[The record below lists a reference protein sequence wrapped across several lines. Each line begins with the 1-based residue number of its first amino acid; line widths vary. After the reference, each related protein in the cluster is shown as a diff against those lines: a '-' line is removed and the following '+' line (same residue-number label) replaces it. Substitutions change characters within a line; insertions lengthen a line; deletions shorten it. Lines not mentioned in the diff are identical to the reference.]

1 MFYQCNHAGIVKIRL
16 RNVRISGALYRKIVN
31 GGLPSLLRQGVASL
45 ATICLNLA
53 AKPYGDAAI
62 AAMAIVSRIA
72 NFTNS
77 VIIGFGQ
84 GFQPVCGYNYGA
96 RLYGRVR
103 QGFWFCVQFSTV
115 FLVLI
120 SAVELVLAPGF
131 VELFRKG
138 DPQVVEI
145 GARALRLQCLTFP
158 FFGWLIISNMMM
170 QTMGKAVRA
179 SILGIARQGIFLIPV
194 VLLLPQWIGIWGIQL
209 AQPIAD
215 IVSCLLAVPLQLQL
229 LRQMRQEEQL
239 STSP

>member
-1 MFYQCNHAGIVKIRL
+1 MF
-16 RNVRISGALYRKIVN
+16 RISGALYRKIVN
-31 GGLPSLLRQGVASL
+31 GGLLPPAAGSGQSGHHLPQSGGQALWGRSHCSHGH
-45 ATICLNLA
+45 CL
-53 AKPYGDAAI
+53 P
-62 AAMAIVSRIA
+62 IA

>member
-1 MFYQCNHAGIVKIRL
+1 
-16 RNVRISGALYRKIVN
+16 
-31 GGLPSLLRQGVASL
+31 
-45 ATICLNLA
+45 
-53 AKPYGDAAI
+53 
-62 AAMAIVSRIA
+62 
-72 NFTNS
+72 
-77 VIIGFGQ
+77 
-84 GFQPVCGYNYGA
+84 
-96 RLYGRVR
+96 
-103 QGFWFCVQFSTV
+103 
-115 FLVLI
+115 
-120 SAVELVLAPGF
+120 
-131 VELFRKG
+131 
-138 DPQVVEI
+138 
-145 GARALRLQCLTFP
+145 LTFP

>member
-1 MFYQCNHAGIVKIRL
+1 M
-16 RNVRISGALYRKIVN
+16 
-31 GGLPSLLRQGVASL
+31 
-45 ATICLNLA
+45 
-53 AKPYGDAAI
+53 
-62 AAMAIVSRIA
+62 
-72 NFTNS
+72 
-77 VIIGFGQ
+77 
-84 GFQPVCGYNYGA
+84 
-96 RLYGRVR
+96 R
-103 QGFWFCVQFSTV
+103 QGFWFCVQVSTV